1 MIAPAAGCGPC
12 STIPPVASSKS
23 AGEILEALIHDG
35 REELDRASLGL
46 LLSGFAAG
54 LNISFGMVA
63 LAIVASLTGGLGLA
77 AYFAYPLGF
86 LIVVLGR
93 AQLFTEN
100 TVTPVTVVLT
110 GEKSLWNML
119 RFWAVVFV
127 SNMLGT
133 ALFAAVLVYGQL
145 LESGPFE
152 LLLEYSQEKL
162 GYGWWTTF
170 FKAIFGGWVVALVA
184 WLVAASQDT
193 VTQAFFVYAL
203 SFLIPA
209 AGLVHCVAGAAEG
222 MTSVFAGRTP
232 FLEFLGA
239 FLLPTTLGNIVG
251 GVVLVTLL
259 NYGQVIGSKE
269 ENKVDKHAK
278 EQEL

>member
-1 MIAPAAGCGPC
+1 
-12 STIPPVASSKS
+12 VADSKS
-23 AGEILEALIHDG
+23 AGEILETIIEDG
-35 REELDRASLGL
+35 REELERASLGL
-46 LLSGFAAG
+46 AFSGFAAG

-63 LAIVASLTGGLGLA
+63 LAIVASLTGGVGLA

-86 LIVVLGR
+86 LIVILGR

-100 TVTPVTVVLT
+100 TVTPVTVVLM
-110 GEKSLWNML
+110 GEKGIWNML

-127 SNMLGT
+127 SNMVGT
-133 ALFAAVLVYGQL
+133 ALFAAVLVYGQV

-152 LLLEYSQEKL
+152 LLLGYAGEKL

-170 FKAIFGGWVVALVA
+170 LKAIFGGWVVAIAA
-184 WLVAASQDT
+184 WLVAASRDT
-193 VTQAFFVYAL
+193 ISQAFFVYAL
-203 SFLIPA
+203 TFLIPA

-222 MTSVFAGRTP
+222 MTAVFAGRVP
-232 FLEFLGA
+232 FSEFLFA

-259 NYGQVIGSKE
+259 NYGQVIGSRDDK
-269 ENKVDKHAK
+269 KVDEHTKK
-278 EQEL
+278 NREL

>member
-1 MIAPAAGCGPC
+1 M
-12 STIPPVASSKS
+12 PPVADSKS
-23 AGEILEALIHDG
+23 AGEILETVLQDG

-46 LLSGFAAG
+46 TFSGFAAG

-63 LAIVASLTGGLGLA
+63 LAIVGSLTGGVGLA

-86 LIVVLGR
+86 LIVILGR

-110 GEKSLWNML
+110 GERSLGNML
-119 RFWAVVFV
+119 RFWGVVFI

-133 ALFAAVLVYGQL
+133 AVFAAVLVYGQV

-152 LLLEYSQEKL
+152 VLLSYAQEKL
-162 GYGWWTTF
+162 DYGWWTTF
-170 FKAIFGGWVVALVA
+170 LKAIFGGWVVALVA

-193 VTQAFFVYAL
+193 ISQAFFVYVL

-222 MTSVFAGRTP
+222 MALVFAGQVP
-232 FLEFLGA
+232 FFEYLLTFLV
-239 FLLPTTLGNIVG
+239 PTTLGNIVG

-259 NYGQVIGSKE
+259 NYGQVIGSSD
-269 ENKVDKHAK
+269 DKKLDEHSK
-278 EQEL
+278 KQEL

>member
-1 MIAPAAGCGPC
+1 VPD
-12 STIPPVASSKS
+12 SKS
-23 AGEILEALIHDG
+23 AGEILEAVVNDG

-46 LLSGFAAG
+46 AFSGFAAG

-63 LAIVASLTGGLGLA
+63 LAVVGSLAGGLGLA

-100 TVTPVTVVLT
+100 TVTPVTVVLA
-110 GEKSLWNML
+110 GERGVWNML
-119 RFWAVVFV
+119 RFWGVVFV
-127 SNMLGT
+127 ANMVGT
-133 ALFAAVLVYGQL
+133 ALFAAVLVYGRL
-145 LESGPFE
+145 LEGGQME
-152 LLLEYSQEKL
+152 VLLEYSQKKL
-162 GYGWWTTF
+162 DYGWWATF
-170 FKAIFGGWVVALVA
+170 FRAIFGGWVVALIA

-193 VTQAFFVYAL
+193 IAQVFFVYAL

-222 MTSVFAGRTP
+222 MTSVFAGRSP
-232 FLEFLGA
+232 FFDFLYA

-259 NYGQVIGSKE
+259 NFGQVIGSKDH
-269 ENKVDKHAK
+269 NKIDKHAK